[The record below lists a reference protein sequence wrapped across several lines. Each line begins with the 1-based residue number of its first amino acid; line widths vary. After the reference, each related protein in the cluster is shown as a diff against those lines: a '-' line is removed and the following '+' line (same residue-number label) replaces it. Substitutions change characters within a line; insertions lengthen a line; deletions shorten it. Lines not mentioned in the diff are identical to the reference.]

1 MERYSKYKDS
11 GVEWIGE
18 IPEGWS
24 VHSLRRDFHVI
35 AGATPKSGVSKY
47 WNGDIPWIT
56 PADMNANSKTISSG
70 NRFITQ
76 EGLDSCGTALA
87 PAGSVVVSNRA
98 PIGQVALT
106 TRTLCTNQGCKCLVP
121 NSAVSTTYIYYYLSC
136 VTAPLNAAGQ
146 GTTFLELSKT
156 ALADFPCP
164 IPDIQEQ
171 QYIADYLDE
180 KTAAID
186 AAMADVE
193 RSIELLNEYRQS
205 VISEAVTKGLDPNA
219 PMKDS
224 GINWIGDIPLQWTV
238 TKIINL
244 AIRKSGHTPDK
255 KKEEY
260 WQNGDIVWI
269 SLADSPA
276 LRKQHYVS
284 ESNTMTNMEGINHSS
299 AELLPP
305 GTVLLSRD
313 ASIGL
318 TAIAATEL
326 AVSQHF
332 MAYICGPKLYNEYLY
347 YTFESMQ
354 QELNRL
360 SMGSTIPTIGLPLIH
375 GLRIPV
381 PPIEEQHEIVD
392 CLQHKLNEL
401 DSLIAQK
408 QSLLVRLK
416 EYRSSLISECVTG
429 KVKVP
434 GVKED

>member
-1 MERYSKYKDS
+1 MLTYSKYKDS
-11 GVEWIGE
+11 GVDWIGE
-18 IPEGWS
+18 IPEGWTTTAIRH
-24 VHSLRRDFHVI
+24 VLQLHSGSALPDDQYDAEGDFPVYGGGAIRGRAKQCNVQGQTVI
-35 AGATPKSGVSKY
+35 VSRQGATCGTTRFIEG
-47 WNGDIPWIT
+47 NAWIT
-56 PADMNANSKTISSG
+56 EHALIAYFLDVMYNKRYFAYVLHAMNLGNLSMTAAQPGISAS
-70 NRFITQ
+70 IVQSQHT
-76 EGLDSCGTALA
+76 
-87 PAGSVVVSNRA
+87 P
-98 PIGQVALT
+98 
-106 TRTLCTNQGCKCLVP
+106 VP
-121 NSAVSTTYIYYYLSC
+121 NHI
-136 VTAPLNAAGQ
+136 
-146 GTTFLELSKT
+146 
-156 ALADFPCP
+156 
-164 IPDIQEQ
+164 EQ
-171 QYIADYLDE
+171 QAIADYLDE

-186 AAMADVE
+186 AAVADIE

-205 VISEAVTKGLDPNA
+205 VISEAVTKGLNPNA

-244 AIRKSGHTPDK
+244 ATRKSGHTPDK

-408 QSLLVRLK
+408 QALVVRLK

-434 GVKED
+434 GVEEA

>member
-1 MERYSKYKDS
+1 MTMLTYSKYKDS
-11 GVEWIGE
+11 GVDWIGE
-18 IPEGWS
+18 IPEGWKTIMSGAIFLDSKERGISSDEVLSSTQNDGVIPKRMLES
-24 VHSLRRDFHVI
+24 VVQNAEDADLSSFKKVRVNDGIISLRSFQGGIEFNERYE
-35 AGATPKSGVSKY
+35 GK
-47 WNGDIPWIT
+47 IT
-56 PADMNANSKTISSG
+56 PAYTVIRSRKTECIAFFKYLLKSK
-70 NRFITQ
+70 
-76 EGLDSCGTALA
+76 
-87 PAGSVVVSNRA
+87 
-98 PIGQVALT
+98 
-106 TRTLCTNQGCKCLVP
+106 
-121 NSAVSTTYIYYYLSC
+121 
-136 VTAPLNAAGQ
+136 
-146 GTTFLELSKT
+146 
-156 ALADFPCP
+156 
-164 IPDIQEQ
+164 
-171 QYIADYLDE
+171 QYIAMLDANTSGIRQGKTIRYQDFKTIPLPYPSAIEQQAIANYLDE

-186 AAMADVE
+186 AAMADIE

-205 VISEAVTKGLDPNA
+205 VISEAVTKGLDHDA

-244 AIRKSGHTPDK
+244 ATRKSGHTPDK

-276 LRKQHYVS
+276 LRKHHYVS

-408 QSLLVRLK
+408 QSLIVRLK